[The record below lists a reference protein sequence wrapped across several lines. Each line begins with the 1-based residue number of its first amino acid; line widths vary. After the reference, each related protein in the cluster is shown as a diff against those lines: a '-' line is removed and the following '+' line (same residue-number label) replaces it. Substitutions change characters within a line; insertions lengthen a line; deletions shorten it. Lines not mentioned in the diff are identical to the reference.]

1 MTITLGKTSAP
12 PKQVSKTMTDT
23 RTFTGA
29 FREGDAP
36 SDRDPVIVVNI
47 DMTTALTYNYA
58 EIFGSYYFIK
68 DRKAVTQGSTEI
80 TFHKDVLNTF
90 STGIR
95 THTCIIDRQY
105 SDNVG
110 DYDIDDGAF
119 VVKRSELETISFP
132 TAGTHTQTF
141 VLGTIG
147 IA

>member
-1 MTITLGKTSAP
+1 MNIKLGVTSAP
-12 PKQVSKTMTDT
+12 PKQVSKTMTDPQT
-23 RTFTGA
+23 YTGA
-29 FREGDAP
+29 FRDGDSP
-36 SDRDPVIVVNI
+36 SDRDPVIVVNVPI
-47 DMTTALTYNYA
+47 TTALTYNYA

-68 DRKAVTQGSTEI
+68 DRKAVTQTSTEI

-119 VVKRSELETISFP
+119 VVKRSELEILPVNTSS
-132 TAGTHTQTF
+132 HTVTF